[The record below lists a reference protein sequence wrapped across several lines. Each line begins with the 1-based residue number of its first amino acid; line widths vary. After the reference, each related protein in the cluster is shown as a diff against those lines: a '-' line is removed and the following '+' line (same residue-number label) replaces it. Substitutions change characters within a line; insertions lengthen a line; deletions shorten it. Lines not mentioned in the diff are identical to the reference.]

1 MISTVIEILG
11 NELDFFYCES
21 ESSPRIHIG
30 KANLVNCANG
40 SRTGIQEDV
49 DYPKI
54 SLEFPTEKKL
64 ESNIQFIQEG
74 SDSGE
79 TSGDGCELY
88 KHKSKISL
96 PFCSKRV
103 CRESDTPHVKRG
115 MGKFYILRLRLIQVS
130 QMIRNTRLIEDSKYI
145 KCCGR

>member
-1 MISTVIEILG
+1 MISTVEILG

-21 ESSPRIHIG
+21 ESSPKIHIG
-30 KANLVNCANG
+30 KSNLVNCANG
-40 SRTGIQEDV
+40 SGVEIQEEV

-54 SLEFPTEKKL
+54 TLEFPTNKKL

-79 TSGDGCELY
+79 TSGDGCDLY

-103 CRESDTPHVKRG
+103 CRESDTPHVKKG
-115 MGKFYILRLRLIQVS
+115 MGKVFF
-130 QMIRNTRLIEDSKYI
+130 
-145 KCCGR
+145 

>member
-21 ESSPRIHIG
+21 ESSPRIHFG
-30 KANLVNCANG
+30 KSNLVNCATSSG
-40 SRTGIQEDV
+40 KAIQEDV

-54 SLEFPTEKKL
+54 SLEFPTSQKL
-64 ESNIQFIQEG
+64 ESNVQFIQEG

-79 TSGDGCELY
+79 TSGDGCDLY

-103 CRESDTPHVKRG
+103 CRESDTPHVKKG
-115 MGKFYILRLRLIQVS
+115 IGKFLISMFNGNYVNICLK
-130 QMIRNTRLIEDSKYI
+130 MYTVVVKNFVEFFI
-145 KCCGR
+145 